1 MGRQV
6 ELDGEVRHTFPT
18 PEMVIKA
25 GVGILTELRPGLDRH
40 SKIIAA
46 ADRIRDG
53 KLDLCCLARPHL
65 SYSEAKRA
73 LMGCY
78 GIGYKI
84 AGCIALSRLDKVEA
98 FQETRE

>member
-6 ELDGEVRHTFPT
+6 ELDGEVHHTFPT
-18 PEMVIKA
+18 PETVIKP

-46 ADRIRDG
+46 ADRMCDG
-53 KLDLCCLARPHL
+53 KLALRCLARPHL
-65 SYSEAKRA
+65 PYSEAKRA

-78 GIGYKI
+78 GIGHKI
-84 AGCIALSRLDKVEA
+84 AGCIALSGLDKVEA
-98 FQETRE
+98 FPRDT